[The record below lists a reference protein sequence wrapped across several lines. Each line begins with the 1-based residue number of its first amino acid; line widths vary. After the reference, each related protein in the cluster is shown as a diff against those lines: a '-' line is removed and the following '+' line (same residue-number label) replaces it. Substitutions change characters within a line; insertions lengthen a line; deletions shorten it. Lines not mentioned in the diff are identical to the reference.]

1 MTTYED
7 YWLAMSRG
15 ATVVEL
21 DPVEC
26 RRLLEAKKVGRLALV
41 RDGAPIIMPMNY
53 VLTEDR
59 LVFRT
64 LASGEASRAVDSP
77 VAFEVDDI
85 DDFLEAGWSVVV
97 TGTADAAHR
106 GRAVPAGVGGPDPV
120 GGGAAHPVRGRA
132 AGPGDGAPAAP
143 ALTSAGADHGSGPRP
158 TALDGQGP
166 TDGADRRAGL
176 AWSECPDPS

>member
-1 MTTYED
+1 MSTYED

-41 RDGAPIIMPMNY
+41 RDGAPMIMPMNY

-64 LASGEASRAVDSP
+64 LAFGEASRAVDSP

-97 TGTADAAHR
+97 TGTAALLTEAELSR
-106 GRAVPAGVGGPDPV
+106 LGWEAPIPWAEGPRTLFVAVPLDRVT
-120 GGGAAHPVRGRA
+120 GRR
-132 AGPGDGAPAAP
+132 
-143 ALTSAGADHGSGPRP
+143 LLPR
-158 TALDGQGP
+158 
-166 TDGADRRAGL
+166 
-176 AWSECPDPS
+176 